1 MWIFFFWTTLL
12 VPSVWF
18 FTAVCYSFDIGYT
31 PQRLLFWKNGLHWD
45 NTEHSPDGTSKV
57 GESGGT
63 FPEQGFP
70 LSESDFWAALTPS
83 SVGIAVVWLPSVA
96 PHTPVSMA
104 KDIDIYI
111 WESKPLLSLKYHAQ
125 MVAIGYRVDCPDHSG
140 LPWECVYWAHI

>member
-1 MWIFFFWTTLL
+1 MWIFFFWSTLL

-18 FTAVCYSFDIGYT
+18 LVAVCYSFDTGYT

-111 WESKPLLSLKYHAQ
+111 WESKPVVFKVPRSD
-125 MVAIGYRVDCPDHSG
+125 VSDRI
-140 LPWECVYWAHI
+140 